1 MNKDAVRDL
10 FEELEFRRLTER
22 WFGKDLPKSTNVGDV
37 SAKINPPKTGQ
48 IDLFSTDANDGQ
60 KSIFNSSYKTIET
73 TNVNY
78 KLVDNISDCFALVEK
93 LMILKSFAFDT
104 ETSSLNALEAEI
116 VGLSFCYK
124 AKEAYYIPT
133 STNPKERDKIL
144 AIFKPLFE
152 NERIEKVGQNIKYD
166 YHILANYGIKLK
178 GQLFDTMIAHYLLQ
192 ADMRHNMTV
201 LAETYLNYSP
211 IKIETIIG
219 KGKAQLNM
227 RDLPAIKIKDY
238 ACEDADITWQL
249 KTVFESLLKEE
260 SLISLFQEI
269 EMPLVSVLA
278 KMEREG
284 INLDQEVY
292 KYFLKN

>member
-1 MNKDAVRDL
+1 MDGLYLNTHELKGKQREKVEASKDLAFLSKKLATINTNVPVEFNPDDLIRVEMNKDAVRDL

-22 WFGKDLPKSTNVGDV
+22 WFGKDLPKSTNVSDV
-37 SAKINPPKTGQ
+37 SIKIDPPKTGQ

-78 KLVDNISDCFALVEK
+78 KLVDNVSDCFALVEK

-124 AKEAYYIPT
+124 AEEAYYIPT

-144 AIFKPLFE
+144 SIFKPLFE

-201 LAETYLNYSP
+201 LAET
-211 IKIETIIG
+211 
-219 KGKAQLNM
+219 
-227 RDLPAIKIKDY
+227 
-238 ACEDADITWQL
+238 
-249 KTVFESLLKEE
+249 
-260 SLISLFQEI
+260 
-269 EMPLVSVLA
+269 
-278 KMEREG
+278 
-284 INLDQEVY
+284 
-292 KYFLKN
+292 